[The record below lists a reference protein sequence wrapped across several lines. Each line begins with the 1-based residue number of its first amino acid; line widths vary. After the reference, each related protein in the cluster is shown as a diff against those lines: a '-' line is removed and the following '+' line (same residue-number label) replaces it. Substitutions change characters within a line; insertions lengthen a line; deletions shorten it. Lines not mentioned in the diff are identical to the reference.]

1 MFVSNS
7 GRQSLPPVRPA
18 DRLSRRPRS
27 GLHALLLAA
36 AVLLLLTACG
46 NRENGPA
53 TAVADQPTP
62 YPAPPQATPTVHS
75 YPGQPTPA
83 TVAAYPPPED
93 GTEQLFLPAV
103 RLDEAATAT
112 PTPSPAPTDT
122 PTPTPTPTI
131 DFAAVRAQLQANNQD
146 LAFVKIGFHVSPGGN
161 PTGLGDW
168 MRRLDAAGVP
178 FFLKSADYAGPILEA
193 QQIAQASDVPHV
205 LVYRRSGDAYDV
217 PNYDLPPA
225 QAARQHWRL
234 HMEAFPPELDPG
246 VVWLETIN
254 EVDKERAGWWG
265 QFAVETARLAL
276 ASGFRWAAFG
286 WSSGEPDAADWQLP
300 SMVEFL
306 RLAAAHPDQLAI
318 ALHEYSYVL
327 NEIGHDYPFK
337 VGRFQELFAICD
349 QLGIP
354 RPTVLIT
361 EWGWTYQEVP
371 PPSAALED
379 IEWAASLYAPY
390 PEIKGAAIWHL
401 GEGFGD
407 IARLAQPLIRPL
419 TEFALGNY
427 FAVPLPPARA
437 PINPELYPPPP
448 PRR

>member
-18 DRLSRRPRS
+18 DRLSRRSRC
-27 GLHALLLAA
+27 GLQALLLAA

-46 NRENGPA
+46 NRQNEPA

-62 YPAPPQATPTVHS
+62 YPAPLQATPTVHS

-83 TVAAYPPPED
+83 TAVAYPPPED
-93 GTEQLFLPAV
+93 GAEQLFLPAV
-103 RLDEAATAT
+103 RFDEAATAT
-112 PTPSPAPTDT
+112 PTPSPAPTAT

-131 DFAAVRAQLQANNQD
+131 DFAAVRAELQANNQD
-146 LAFVKIGFHVSPGGN
+146 LAFVKIGFHVSSGGN

-178 FFLKSADYAGPILEA
+178 FLLKSADYAGPILEA
-193 QQIAQASDVPHV
+193 QQIAQASGVPHV
-205 LVYRRSGDAYDV
+205 LVYRRSGDEYDV

-225 QAARQHWRL
+225 QAARQHWQL
-234 HMEAFPPELDPG
+234 HMDAFPSELDPSM
-246 VVWLETIN
+246 VWLETIN
-254 EVDKERAGWWG
+254 EVDKERSAWLG

-286 WSSGEPDAADWQLP
+286 WSSGEPDTAHWRLP

-318 ALHEYSYVL
+318 ALHEYSYVKDD
-327 NEIGHDYPFK
+327 IGHDYPFK

-371 PPSAALED
+371 VPSAALED

-390 PEIKGAAIWHL
+390 PEIKGAAIWYL
-401 GEGFGD
+401 GGGFGD
-407 IARLAQPLIRPL
+407 IAQLAQPLIRPL

-427 FAVPLPPARA
+427 FAVPLPPERA
-437 PINPELYPPPP
+437 PVNPELYPPPP